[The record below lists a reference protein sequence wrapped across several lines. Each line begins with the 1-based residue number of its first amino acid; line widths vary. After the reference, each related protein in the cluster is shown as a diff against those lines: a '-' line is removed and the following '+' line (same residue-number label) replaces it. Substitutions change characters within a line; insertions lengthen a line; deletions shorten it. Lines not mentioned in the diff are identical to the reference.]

1 MTDDKTLSELFLDF
15 EAEQNE
21 SERAKLDADRSRR
34 TMARRAYVKD
44 HPEYVAMIDTLPLF
58 EVFDLDE
65 VDEEEMEGDYDSSRN
80 DKLAEVPEAAHV
92 VGSSLAKRD
101 PDEEQHHRLLLD
113 LDHPALLLDSS
124 TPGHHHLYVD
134 VEIEQEAW
142 EKLIRALSEAGVI
155 EEGYAEASLE
165 RGHTDLR
172 LPWVKKP

>member
-1 MTDDKTLSELFLDF
+1 MTIDLDLPDLGANF
-15 EAEQNE
+15 RAEEKAREQ
-21 SERAKLDADRSRR
+21 AKLDADRSVRIA
-34 TMARRAYVKD
+34 ARRAYVKD

-58 EVFDLDE
+58 EVPDLDD
-65 VDEEEMEGDYDSSRN
+65 VDEDWMESDYDSRRN

-92 VGSSLAKRD
+92 VGSSLAKLK

-134 VEIEQEAW
+134 VEIGDVQWRE
-142 EKLIRALSEAGVI
+142 LIQALAVAGVI